1 METNIIN
8 KVRIIIRNMENSESI
23 DDCSYFDLFISSLN
37 LKVTTPLTTDF
48 LMNISDSIFYDSEYI
63 RQIKQITSNY
73 SLNYDR
79 VPQLWISKI
88 NDIDIGVVLKYYF
101 DGDSSVSEELN
112 ALFELESDDDLT
124 SYFENCPHSLEGLG
138 S

>member
-8 KVRIIIRNMENSESI
+8 KVRVIIRNMENSESI

-73 SLNYDR
+73 SLIYDR
-79 VPQLWISKI
+79 VPQLWISKTAHI
-88 NDIDIGVVLKYYF
+88 LLK
-101 DGDSSVSEELN
+101 DWARS
-112 ALFELESDDDLT
+112 
-124 SYFENCPHSLEGLG
+124 
-138 S
+138 

>member
-8 KVRIIIRNMENSESI
+8 KVRVIIRNMENSESI
-23 DDCSYFDLFISSLN
+23 DDCSYFDLFVSSLN

-48 LMNISDSIFYDSEYI
+48 LMNISNSIFYDSEYI

-73 SLNYDR
+73 SLNYNR

-88 NDIDIGVVLKYYF
+88 NDLDIGVVLKYYF
-101 DGDSSVSEELN
+101 DSDSAVAEELK
-112 ALFELESDDDLT
+112 ALFKLESDDDLN

-138 S
+138 F

>member
-1 METNIIN
+1 
-8 KVRIIIRNMENSESI
+8 
-23 DDCSYFDLFISSLN
+23 
-37 LKVTTPLTTDF
+37 
-48 LMNISDSIFYDSEYI
+48 
-63 RQIKQITSNY
+63 
-73 SLNYDR
+73 
-79 VPQLWISKI
+79 LWISKI

>member
-1 METNIIN
+1 METNTIN

-23 DDCSYFDLFISSLN
+23 DDCLYFDLFVSSLN
-37 LKVTTPLTTDF
+37 LKITPPLTTDF
-48 LMNISDSIFYDSEYI
+48 LMNISNSIFYDSKYI

-73 SLNYDR
+73 SLTYDR

-112 ALFELESDDDLT
+112 VLFKLESDDDLN

>member
-73 SLNYDR
+73 SLNYDW

-88 NDIDIGVVLKYYF
+88 NDIDIGVVLKF
-101 DGDSSVSEELN
+101 KQIIKIN
-112 ALFELESDDDLT
+112 K
-124 SYFENCPHSLEGLG
+124 
-138 S
+138 

>member
-1 METNIIN
+1 
-8 KVRIIIRNMENSESI
+8 
-23 DDCSYFDLFISSLN
+23 
-37 LKVTTPLTTDF
+37 
-48 LMNISDSIFYDSEYI
+48 MNISDSIFYDSEYI

-73 SLNYDR
+73 SLNYDW

-124 SYFENCPHSLEGLG
+124 SYFQNCSHSLEGLG

>member
-23 DDCSYFDLFISSLN
+23 DDCSLN

-73 SLNYDR
+73 SLNYDW

-112 ALFELESDDDLT
+112 VLFELESDDDLT
-124 SYFENCPHSLEGLG
+124 SYFQNCSHSLEGLG